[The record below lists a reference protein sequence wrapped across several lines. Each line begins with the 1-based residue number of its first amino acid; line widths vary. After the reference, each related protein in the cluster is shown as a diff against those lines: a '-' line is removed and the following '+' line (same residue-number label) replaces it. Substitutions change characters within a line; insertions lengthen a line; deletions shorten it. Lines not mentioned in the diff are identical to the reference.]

1 VTERVTRIS
10 YTIAY
15 FSVLLFLIF
24 LAKWN
29 TKAMIFTGSVI
40 LISVAVIFICMLI
53 DLLIQWKLGKEL
65 LKLFSGLL
73 FIFIILYIFGQAG
86 SMDLNRISIPQFIVR
101 TSIGLVILAADTVL
115 INYIQWK
122 EGNG

>member
-1 VTERVTRIS
+1 MTERVTRIS

-53 DLLIQWKLGKEL
+53 DLFTQKGDKLWQK
-65 LKLFSGLL
+65 KT
-73 FIFIILYIFGQAG
+73 Y
-86 SMDLNRISIPQFIVR
+86 
-101 TSIGLVILAADTVL
+101 
-115 INYIQWK
+115 
-122 EGNG
+122 

>member
-1 VTERVTRIS
+1 MINGIIRVA

-24 LAKWN
+24 LLSWN
-29 TKAMIFTGSVI
+29 IKGMQITGAVI
-40 LISVAVIFICMLI
+40 LITVAVIFICLVVDLI
-53 DLLIQWKLGKEL
+53 YQRFGLQPFKF
-65 LKLFSGLL
+65 FSGLL
-73 FIFIILYIFGQAG
+73 LILSFLYIYGQAG
-86 SMDLNRISIPQFIVR
+86 SMDLNQISNLQFIIR
-101 TSIGLVILAADTVL
+101 SGIGLVILAADTVL